1 VPTVWVAGMAQ
12 TAKQGP
18 WPVTCTLE
26 GMTARWFDPHRLPSP
41 TAYCDPGYA
50 RAVSEPDGR

>member
-1 VPTVWVAGMAQ
+1 MAQ